1 MTNQDRPAGAG
12 SQQPPTAL
20 GLLLRVWLGMLI
32 FGILNLP
39 LILLL
44 SGMLGGT
51 SAGLAS
57 AALFALLVGVV
68 AALPALAFGWRSPGW
83 RAYAAGML
91 VGYVVMT
98 IVSSGACT
106 MLPTAAG
113 SENGALTAVFLYPL
127 ALFLFIVA
135 LGIAGLVVA
144 WRGR

>member
-1 MTNQDRPAGAG
+1 MTNQDQPAGTG
-12 SQQPPTAL
+12 SQPPTVL
-20 GLLLRVWLGMLI
+20 SLLLRVWLGMLV

-44 SGMLGGT
+44 SGMSGST

-68 AALPALAFGWRSPGW
+68 AALPALVFGWRSPGW
-83 RAYAAGML
+83 RAFAAGML

-106 MLPTAAG
+106 MLPNAAG
-113 SENGALTAVFLYPL
+113 SGDGALTAALLYPL
-127 ALFLFIVA
+127 ALFVFIVA
-135 LGIAGLVVA
+135 LWIAIGVAA